1 MPFRVLIIDD
11 ELDMLVLLRLIL
23 SERGRYEV
31 VTTPN
36 PLEVEP
42 ILQDQEIHLI
52 ITDWRMPGRSGAEVL
67 EAVRGLDPDLPV
79 IVITAYDSPET
90 AGQAREKGAFDYL
103 TKQFR
108 KDRLLSAVE
117 KGLAA
122 YTEKKKLYW

>member
-1 MPFRVLIIDD
+1 MPFRVLVIDD

-103 TKQFR
+103 TKPFR

>member
-1 MPFRVLIIDD
+1 MPFRVLVIDD
-11 ELDMLVLLRLIL
+11 ELDMLVLLRMIL
-23 SERGRYEV
+23 AERGRYEV

-42 ILQDQEIHLI
+42 ILQDQEIHLV

-67 EAVRGLDPDLPV
+67 EAVHGLDPDLPV

-90 AGQAREKGAFDYL
+90 AAEAKEKGAFDYL
-103 TKQFR
+103 AKPFR
-108 KDRLLSAVE
+108 KDRILAAVE
-117 KGLAA
+117 KGLVA

>member
-1 MPFRVLIIDD
+1 MAFRVLVIDD

-36 PLEVEP
+36 PLEVEH
-42 ILQDQEIHLI
+42 ILQDQEIHLVV
-52 ITDWRMPGRSGAEVL
+52 TDWRMPGRSGAEVL
-67 EAVRGLDPDLPV
+67 EAIRGLDPDLPV

-103 TKQFR
+103 PKPFR
-108 KDRLLSAVE
+108 KDRLLAAVE

-122 YTEKKKLYW
+122 YTEKKKLDW